1 MTELQQN
8 VVILVNQGRTVSEIA
23 KILKRNMS
31 SVFSAVKALGLS
43 PKKAYQ
49 NTVKADFFD
58 IIDTPEKAYLL
69 GFFIADGCINKTTIK
84 SKGRF
89 AISQSEDDQ
98 EIVEAYKK
106 YLQVP
111 SKIQIVDNQSGVKH
125 RKLQWRLR
133 WTSVYM
139 METLGNRYNIHPG
152 KTTDTEFEF
161 PIDLI
166 PENLQGHFVRGFIDG
181 DGYMGNNGCV
191 GNFSISIVGT
201 SENFVTMIGDL
212 VSKATGMVYDIYR
225 TKGKTTEYL
234 SLRWSSGGT
243 NKLAKITK
251 LRDYLYKNATLF
263 LARKKEKIDEY
274 IKYRANV
281 LNNINAQCNAQEMKL
296 ETEYNSPKSA
306 QPLTDNAEG
315 GNVR

>member
-1 MTELQQN
+1 
-8 VVILVNQGRTVSEIA
+8 
-23 KILKRNMS
+23 MS
-31 SVFSAVKALGLS
+31 SITSAVKALGLS
-43 PKKAYQ
+43 PRKAYQ

-58 IIDTPEKAYLL
+58 IIDTSEKAYLL
-69 GFFIADGCINKTTIK
+69 GFFIADGCINKTTAK

-89 AISQSEDDQ
+89 SINQSEDDQ

-133 WTSVYM
+133 WTSVHM

-152 KTTDTEFEF
+152 KTTDTKFEF

-243 NKLAKITK
+243 NKLAKVTK
-251 LRDYLYKNATLF
+251 LRDYLYKDATLF
-263 LARKKEKIDEY
+263 LTRKKEKIDEY
-274 IKYRANV
+274 IKHRANV
-281 LNNINAQCNAQEMKL
+281 LNNINAQCNA
-296 ETEYNSPKSA
+296 
-306 QPLTDNAEG
+306 
-315 GNVR
+315 